1 MHAINKSGART
12 EQVSRQRSFWIN
24 VFWVNLHEFGS
35 DVGVQLLVQR
45 QDLRGET
52 QLVTGVDGESETVRK
67 V

>member
-1 MHAINKSGART
+1 MHVINKTGART

-24 VFWVNLHEFGS
+24 VFWVKLHEFGS

-52 QLVTGVDGESETVRK
+52 RLLTCVDCVSELT
-67 V
+67 